1 MHDPELRGREPDPER
16 VVHELAHPPHL
27 FAQRVVEALDG
38 QRPALERGVAVL
50 AHEPQRGVAAR
61 ARLGVQAR
69 DAVLGRD
76 LGRFDL
82 DGRDGI
88 GVL

>member
-1 MHDPELRGREPDPER
+1 VHDPELGRREADPER
-16 VVHELAHPPHL
+16 VVHELAHAPHL
-27 FAQRVVEALDG
+27 LAQRVVEALDG
-38 QRPALERGVAVL
+38 QRAALERGVAVL
-50 AHEPQRGVAAR
+50 ADEAQRGVAPR

-69 DAVLGRD
+69 DPLLGRD
-76 LGRFDL
+76 LRCLDL